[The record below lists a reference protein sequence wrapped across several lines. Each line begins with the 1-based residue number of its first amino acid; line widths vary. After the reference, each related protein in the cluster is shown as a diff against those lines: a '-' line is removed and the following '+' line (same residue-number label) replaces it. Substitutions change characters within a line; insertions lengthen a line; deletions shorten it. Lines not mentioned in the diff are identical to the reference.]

1 MSAFLD
7 FFTNILAVDPSAT
20 NFGTLK
26 DFAALQTNQKAYLS
40 NTLKSDKLNF
50 NFDSF
55 GNIQYSNGY
64 TSKPIVYSPN
74 YSNPAQSV
82 NYIAQLYGLPA
93 STTIELTNAA
103 NANKGNKPFLKN
115 TLAFIGRNW
124 QQILTGAITVA
135 TAIKYGNSGGF
146 TETDPNINPNT
157 GLPYGQVPP
166 TEPGSNGGGFLGFST
181 TQLLVGGLGI
191 GALYLLLRK

>member
-7 FFTNILAVDPSAT
+7 FFTNILAVDPT
-20 NFGTLK
+20 VQNLGTLK

-40 NTLKSDKLNF
+40 SSLKSDRLNF

-64 TSKPIVYSPN
+64 VSKPIVYSPN
-74 YSNPAQSV
+74 YSDPAKSV
-82 NYIAQLYGLPA
+82 NFMAQLYGLPA
-93 STTIELTNAA
+93 STTLELTAAA

-115 TLAFIGRNW
+115 TLAFLGKNW

-135 TAIKYGNSGGF
+135 TAIKYGNSGGIS
-146 TETDPNINPNT
+146 ETDPNINPAT
-157 GLPYGQVPP
+157 GLPYGEVPQ
-166 TEPGSNGGGFLGFST
+166 GDGNGGGGAFGIST
-181 TQLLVGGLGI
+181 STLIIGGLGL
-191 GALYLLLRK
+191 GAVYLLLKK